1 MPHQLEYIVKD
12 AIMMCDK
19 GVLPMPFQ
27 PTYNTH
33 VKMSGM
39 VVATALDKQPIV
51 NIPCFG
57 ACSMTGGQPC
67 VPAPLMWL
75 DTYKVKVK
83 GQQTLLYK
91 SKLPCSLGGQ
101 IEFLTSGQIPLPAE
115 EYDSL
120 LEEHGEETGGGWGWW
135 DTAELIPV
143 IGNVIGM
150 VREAKKGN
158 WGMVALNAAFLVVDV
173 VTFGA
178 GAAVTTPLKGGIK
191 AAVKVGAKKGLQ
203 KATQTATKLGTK
215 AGTKQLTKA
224 GAKSFGKAVAKRVDE
239 IAIKHAKVCV
249 FACFP
254 AGTKV
259 AVKGGNKAIEE
270 VRAGDQVWAYD
281 EEHGNTELKRVVN
294 TMQRK
299 VDATVK
305 IVLEQEEIE
314 TTAEHPFYTQA
325 GWKDAADL
333 SSNDRLR
340 TREGRWQR
348 IKEVSF
354 AYEQKKVYNFEVADL
369 HTYFVGAWQWL
380 VHNATKCLSESF
392 EAALKDAKK
401 WADKARVELRA
412 ALELT
417 DGLIQAHHVV
427 PLEILHKIDTVQE
440 AFRKGFK
447 FNGVVNGKALHV
459 YNHLFTNGSFYPHH
473 STYTKMVK
481 TKIMALAEEFP
492 KMSPEK
498 LLEEKVL
505 PELQSFLDE
514 ALESGSTINDLAK
527 AKGY

>member
-1 MPHQLEYIVKD
+1 MPHELEYIVKD

-215 AGTKQLTKA
+215 AGTKQLAKGA
-224 GAKSFGKAVAKRVDE
+224 AKSFGKAVAKKVDD
-239 IAIKHAKVCV
+239 IAKATGKVCV

-259 AVKGGNKAIEE
+259 ATQAGTKNIEE
-270 VRAGDQVWAYD
+270 IQAGDKVWAYD
-281 EEHGNTELKRVVN
+281 EESGSTKLKRVVS
-294 TMQRK
+294 TMQRG

-340 TREGRWQR
+340 SREGKWQR
-348 IKEVSF
+348 IKKVEF
-354 AYEQKKVYNFEVADL
+354 FYEKKEVYNFEVEDW

-380 VHNATKCLSESF
+380 VHNAKQVCLSKTLSLLKYWKPKIYRVGDITIRLPKESMVHII
-392 EAALKDAKK
+392 ERHLKGYRASP
-401 WADKARVELRA
+401 DKAMQTVMKNMSPRDIEKAIGNVIKQNRDKITEMASENPRFWGQVEGVV
-412 ALELT
+412 
-417 DGLIQAHHVV
+417 DGV
-427 PLEILHKIDTVQE
+427 KRTV
-440 AFRKGFK
+440 GFK
-447 FNGVVNGKALHV
+447 EGNIGQF
-459 YNHLFTNGSFYPHH
+459 F
-473 STYTKMVK
+473 
-481 TKIMALAEEFP
+481 
-492 KMSPEK
+492 
-498 LLEEKVL
+498 
-505 PELQSFLDE
+505 
-514 ALESGSTINDLAK
+514 
-527 AKGY
+527 

>member
-1 MPHQLEYIVKD
+1 ML
-12 AIMMCDK
+12 CDK

-39 VVATALDKQPIV
+39 TVATALDKQPIV

-67 VPAPLMWL
+67 VPAPLLWL

-143 IGNVIGM
+143 IGNVIGI

-158 WGMVALNAAFLVVDV
+158 WGMFALNAAFLVVDV

-215 AGTKQLTKA
+215 AGTKQLAKGA
-224 GAKSFGKAVAKRVDE
+224 AKSFGKAVAKKVDD
-239 IAIKHAKVCV
+239 IAKATGKVCV

-254 AGTKV
+254 KGTKV

-270 VRAGDQVWAYD
+270 IQEGDKVWAYD
-281 EEHGNTELKRVVN
+281 EESGSTELKRVVS
-294 TMQRK
+294 TMQRE

-305 IVLEQEEIE
+305 IVLAEEEIE

-340 TREGRWQR
+340 TREGKWQR
-348 IKEVSF
+348 IKSVEF
-354 AYEQKKVYNFEVADL
+354 AYEQKKVYNFEVADW

-380 VHNATKCLSESF
+380 VHNATVCIVSAVKKVSKRLLYLGRTPGKGSKTGKAVFDRMLNEIPP
-392 EAALKDAKK
+392 AA
-401 WADKARVELRA
+401 R
-412 ALELT
+412 
-417 DGLIQAHHVV
+417 I
-427 PLEILHKIDTVQE
+427 
-440 AFRKGFK
+440 RKGVK
-447 FNGVVNGKALHV
+447 Q
-459 YNHLFTNGSFYPHH
+459 FYDPDNQVWRNIKYADMGHKEDAV
-473 STYTKMVK
+473 TWW
-481 TKIMALAEEFP
+481 
-492 KMSPEK
+492 
-498 LLEEKVL
+498 
-505 PELQSFLDE
+505 
-514 ALESGSTINDLAK
+514 NDFARHRFK
-527 AKGY
+527 AKSKEIRKWMLDPDNYVLEYYKTNRSKGAIVGQTIGYKPPLK

>member
-12 AIMMCDK
+12 ALMLCDK

-39 VVATALDKQPIV
+39 TVATALDKQPIV

-67 VPAPLMWL
+67 VPAPLLWL

-203 KATQTATKLGTK
+203 KATQNAVKLGSK
-215 AGTKQLTKA
+215 AGSKQLTKA
-224 GAKSFGKAVAKRVDE
+224 GAKSFGKAVAKKVDD
-239 IAIKHAKVCV
+239 IAKATGKVCV

-259 AVKGGNKAIEE
+259 ATEAGQKNIEE
-270 VRAGDQVWAYD
+270 VQAGEQVWAYD
-281 EEHGNTELKRVVN
+281 EESGNTE
-294 TMQRK
+294 
-299 VDATVK
+299 VK
-305 IVLEQEEIE
+305 I
-314 TTAEHPFYTQA
+314 TP
-325 GWKDAADL
+325 
-333 SSNDRLR
+333 S
-340 TREGRWQR
+340 
-348 IKEVSF
+348 
-354 AYEQKKVYNFEVADL
+354 
-369 HTYFVGAWQWL
+369 
-380 VHNATKCLSESF
+380 
-392 EAALKDAKK
+392 
-401 WADKARVELRA
+401 
-412 ALELT
+412 
-417 DGLIQAHHVV
+417 
-427 PLEILHKIDTVQE
+427 
-440 AFRKGFK
+440 
-447 FNGVVNGKALHV
+447 
-459 YNHLFTNGSFYPHH
+459 
-473 STYTKMVK
+473 
-481 TKIMALAEEFP
+481 
-492 KMSPEK
+492 
-498 LLEEKVL
+498 
-505 PELQSFLDE
+505 
-514 ALESGSTINDLAK
+514 
-527 AKGY
+527 

>member
-12 AIMMCDK
+12 ALMLCDK

-39 VVATALDKQPIV
+39 TVATALDKQPIV

-67 VPAPLMWL
+67 VPAPLLWL

-203 KATQTATKLGTK
+203 KATQNAVKLGTK

-259 AVKGGNKAIEE
+259 ATEAGQKNIEE
-270 VRAGDQVWAYD
+270 VRAGEQVWAYD
-281 EEHGNTELKRVVN
+281 EETEQSELKRVVS
-294 TMQRK
+294 TMQRE

-305 IVLEQEEIE
+305 IVLAEEEIE

-348 IKEVSF
+348 IKAVEF
-354 AYEQKKVYNFEVADL
+354 FYEKKEVYNFEVEDW

-380 VHNATKCLSESF
+380 VHNAVPCLT
-392 EAALKDAKK
+392 EA
-401 WADKARVELRA
+401 VNQ
-412 ALELT
+412 
-417 DGLIQAHHVV
+417 I
-427 PLEILHKIDTVQE
+427 LEIGLKPKFLTTNIKNL
-440 AFRKGFK
+440 KG
-447 FNGVVNGKALHV
+447 A
-459 YNHLFTNGSFYPHH
+459 GSD
-473 STYTKMVK
+473 
-481 TKIMALAEEFP
+481 ALAEIG
-492 KMSPEK
+492 K
-498 LLEEKVL
+498 KVDNIATHL
-505 PELQSFLDE
+505 TNSDVTGAVRDILGKPVIINGKQYDHLGEVEE
-514 ALESGSTINDLAK
+514 ALSGLDRQLKKIKKGMTENTFKGDTYQEAERILADLSKQKDKITNILNK
-527 AKGY
+527 ATKL

>member
-1 MPHQLEYIVKD
+1 MPHELEYIVKD

-67 VPAPLMWL
+67 VPAPLLWL

-91 SKLPCSLGGQ
+91 SKLPCSLGGE
-101 IEFLTSGQIPLPAE
+101 IKFLTSGQIPLPAE

-158 WGMVALNAAFLVVDV
+158 WGMFALNAAFLVVDV

-215 AGTKQLTKA
+215 AGTKQLAKGA
-224 GAKSFGKAVAKRVDE
+224 AKSFGKAVAKKVDD
-239 IAIKHAKVCV
+239 IAKATGKVCV

-254 AGTKV
+254 KGTKV
-259 AVKGGNKAIEE
+259 AIEAGTKNIEE
-270 VRAGDQVWAYD
+270 IQAGDQVWAYD
-281 EEHGNTELKRVVN
+281 EESGSTELKRVVN
-294 TMQRK
+294 TMQRE

-348 IKEVSF
+348 IKAVEF
-354 AYEQKKVYNFEVADL
+354 FYEKKEVYNFEVADW

-380 VHNATKCLSESF
+380 VHNAEVCVTETI
-392 EAALKDAKK
+392 KK
-401 WADKARVELRA
+401 V
-412 ALELT
+412 LELS
-417 DGLIQAHHVV
+417 
-427 PLEILHKIDTVQE
+427 
-440 AFRKGFK
+440 RK
-447 FNGVVNGKALHV
+447 
-459 YNHLFTNGSFYPHH
+459 
-473 STYTKMVK
+473 
-481 TKIMALAEEFP
+481 EFP
-492 KMSPEK
+492 NHVKMLENAIEKGHSLKRLKKGKGTKAARKNRYNAQKEIRKKQGSPKEGYDYDEFPYASTEQGGTGSHIEEVLSTENQAAGRK
-498 LLEEKVL
+498 LGQFYRKNKMGAG
-505 PELQSFLDE
+505 DE
-514 ALESGSTINDLAK
+514 FDIKIID
-527 AKGY
+527 